1 MSVVVQRMSL
11 KERSPFLKTIDVWDE
26 RKLLSSAFLSKLR
39 AVWQK
44 AASPQTKDLKITADD
59 LSIAHRPRL
68 IHTDPKL
75 CDLREIASR
84 LSLQIHVSDGLAK
97 GLTDSLPVSE
107 GNMYPC
113 ESLGSAV
120 HDPEV
125 LNRLLVSLCSEL
137 NVSDM

>member
-1 MSVVVQRMSL
+1 MSALVQRMSL

-26 RKLLSSAFLSKLR
+26 RKLLSSAFLHKLR

-44 AASPQTKDLKITADD
+44 AASPQSKDLKITADD

-75 CDLREIASR
+75 CDMREIASR
-84 LSLQIHVSDGLAK
+84 LLMQTNVSSGLASEL
-97 GLTDSLPVSE
+97 GTSLPVSGE
-107 GNMYPC
+107 PFFHCDSSGN
-113 ESLGSAV
+113 AI
-120 HDPEV
+120 HDPEI

-137 NVSDM
+137 SVCIN